1 LRSAKCAGATDHL
14 TLPPTATVADEKLIA
29 GAFEFNLICQKQ
41 LIMVMYS
48 FHLEDFEKWLAG
60 FATKL
65 DATLNDRTLTIPS
78 RYGAGII
85 TARNVNA
92 NFSYAIMNFTLPGD
106 LEMHRESGS
115 KGFLITFNQVEGHKE
130 STVGLPSHPLADKKP
145 FFRNDIFLT
154 EASDSASLRLAAGT
168 TVKRLLIFC
177 SHELA
182 MQYLPADLYEKL
194 ATFARANSGS
204 GNPLFI
210 NLTHRTMLK
219 ELFEIKDNDPVSQI
233 KRLSSVIHLIERSL
247 HSFLRQEQATL
258 PRSVKKTDLESMQH
272 IEQILSSRLE
282 GFPSLESLAHEV
294 FMSTSKLKNLFKQV
308 YGHTLYDYY
317 NKSRLQRARDLLL
330 NGQVSIKQAGSEI
343 GFSNLSHFAKAFRK
357 EFGILPR
364 DLVKG
369 R

>member
-1 LRSAKCAGATDHL
+1 
-14 TLPPTATVADEKLIA
+14 
-29 GAFEFNLICQKQ
+29 
-41 LIMVMYS
+41 
-48 FHLEDFEKWLAG
+48 
-60 FATKL
+60 
-65 DATLNDRTLTIPS
+65 
-78 RYGAGII
+78 
-85 TARNVNA
+85 
-92 NFSYAIMNFTLPGD
+92 
-106 LEMHRESGS
+106 
-115 KGFLITFNQVEGHKE
+115 
-130 STVGLPSHPLADKKP
+130 
-145 FFRNDIFLT
+145 
-154 EASDSASLRLAAGT
+154 
-168 TVKRLLIFC
+168 
-177 SHELA
+177 

-194 ATFARANSGS
+194 AAFAKANSGS
-204 GNPLFI
+204 DNPLFI

-233 KRLSSVIHLIERSL
+233 RRLSSVIHLIERSL

-258 PRSVKKTDLESMQH
+258 PRTVKKTDLESMQH

-317 NKSRLQRARDLLL
+317 NKSRLQRARELLI

-369 R
+369 PLTRLRYVTSGPATAHITA

>member
-1 LRSAKCAGATDHL
+1 
-14 TLPPTATVADEKLIA
+14 
-29 GAFEFNLICQKQ
+29 
-41 LIMVMYS
+41 MYS

-65 DATLNDRTLTIPS
+65 DATLNDRILTIPS
-78 RYGAGII
+78 RYGAGTIL
-85 TARNVNA
+85 ARNVNPH
-92 NFSYAIMNFTLPGD
+92 FSYCIMNFTLTSD
-106 LEMHRESGS
+106 LEMQRESGA
-115 KGFLITFNQVEGHKE
+115 KGFLISFNQVETHKE
-130 STVGLPSHPLADKKP
+130 SLTGLPPHPTNGLTDKKP
-145 FFRNDIFLT
+145 WFRNDIFLT
-154 EASDSASLRLAAGT
+154 EASDSANLRLTAGT
-168 TVKRLLIFC
+168 TVKRLLIYC

-182 MQYLPADLYEKL
+182 MQYLPAGLYEKL
-194 ATFARANSGS
+194 AGFARANSGS
-204 GNPLFI
+204 NNPLFI

-233 KRLSSVIHLIERSL
+233 KRLSNVIHLIERSL

-317 NKSRLQRARDLLL
+317 NKSRLQRARDLLI

>member
-1 LRSAKCAGATDHL
+1 
-14 TLPPTATVADEKLIA
+14 
-29 GAFEFNLICQKQ
+29 
-41 LIMVMYS
+41 MYS
-48 FHLEDFEKWLAG
+48 FHLEGFEKWLAG

-65 DATLNDRTLTIPS
+65 DATLNDRILTIPA
-78 RYGAGII
+78 RLGEGII
-85 TARNVNA
+85 MARNVNA
-92 NFSYAIMNFTLPGD
+92 HFSYAIMNFKLNSD
-106 LEMHRESGS
+106 LEWHRESGS
-115 KGFLITFNQVEGHKE
+115 AGFMISFNQVETYKD
-130 STVGLPSHPLADKKP
+130 SPIGLPGPFADKKP
-145 FFRNDIFLT
+145 WFRNDIFLT
-154 EASDSASLRLAAGT
+154 EASNPASLRLTAGT
-168 TVKRLLIFC
+168 TVKRLLIYC

-182 MQYLPADLYEKL
+182 TQYLPIDLYEKL
-194 ATFARANSGS
+194 AAFAKANSGS
-204 GNPLFI
+204 DNPLFI

-219 ELFEIKDNDPVSQI
+219 ELFEIKENDPVRQI

-317 NKSRLQRARDLLL
+317 NKSRLQRARELLI

>member
-1 LRSAKCAGATDHL
+1 
-14 TLPPTATVADEKLIA
+14 
-29 GAFEFNLICQKQ
+29 
-41 LIMVMYS
+41 MYS

-65 DATLNDRTLTIPS
+65 DATLKDRTLTFPAQFGEGTIM
-78 RYGAGII
+78 
-85 TARNVNA
+85 ARNVNA
-92 NFSYAIMNFTLPGD
+92 DFSYAIMNFKLTSD
-106 LEMHRESGS
+106 LEWHRQSGARAFMIS
-115 KGFLITFNQVEGHKE
+115 FNQVETHTE
-130 STVGLPSHPLADKKP
+130 SGLPLHPINPVPEKKP
-145 FFRNDIFLT
+145 LFRNDIFLT
-154 EASDSASLRLAAGT
+154 DTSDSASLRLTAGT
-168 TVKRLLIFC
+168 TVKRLLITC

-182 MQYLPADLYEKL
+182 MQYLPAELYGKL
-194 ATFARANSGS
+194 AAFAKANSGS
-204 GNPLFI
+204 DNPMFI

-219 ELFEIKDNDPVSQI
+219 ELFEIKENDPVSQI

-258 PRSVKKTDLESMQH
+258 PRSIKKTDLESMQH

-317 NKSRLQRARDLLL
+317 NKSRLQRARELLI

>member
-1 LRSAKCAGATDHL
+1 
-14 TLPPTATVADEKLIA
+14 
-29 GAFEFNLICQKQ
+29 
-41 LIMVMYS
+41 MYS
-48 FHLEDFEKWLAG
+48 FQLEDFEKWLTG

-65 DATLNDRTLTIPS
+65 DAAVSDRVLHIPAKL
-78 RYGAGII
+78 GEGII
-85 TARNVNA
+85 MARNVNPH
-92 NFSYAIMNFTLPGD
+92 FSYAIMNFKLSDD
-106 LEMHRESGS
+106 LEMRRETGS
-115 KGFLITFNQVEGHKE
+115 KGFVITFNQVEMPKE
-130 STVGLPSHPLADKKP
+130 GLVGHPLHPGAEKKP

-154 EASDSASLRLAAGT
+154 EASDSTDLRLTAGT
-168 TVKRLLIFC
+168 SVKRLLIFC

-182 MQYLPADLYEKL
+182 QQYLPADLYDKL
-194 ATFARANSGS
+194 AASAKANTGAE
-204 GNPLFI
+204 NPLFI

-219 ELFEIKDNDPVSQI
+219 ELFEINNNDPVSQI
-233 KRLSSVIHLIERSL
+233 KRLSVVIHLIERSL
-247 HSFLRQEQATL
+247 HSFFRQEQATL
-258 PRSVKKTDLESMQH
+258 PRTVKKTDLESMQH

-294 FMSTSKLKNLFKQV
+294 YMSTSKLKNLFKQV

-317 NKSRLQRARDLLL
+317 NKARLQRAKELLI
-330 NGQVSIKQAGSEI
+330 NGHVSIKQAGSEI